1 MRNPVFEM
9 IKKKKNKN
17 ESPKDEITNNNLK
30 RIISVPALIDGAN
43 PSPWDWSRI
52 FMENRLPGA
61 VLRFRAKRKTRS

>member
-9 IKKKKNKN
+9 IKKKNKN

-30 RIISVPALIDGAN
+30 RIFSVPALIDGAN
-43 PSPWDWSRI
+43 PSPLDWSRI

>member
-9 IKKKKNKN
+9 IKKKPNKN

-61 VLRFRAKRKTRS
+61 VLRFRAKRNTWS

>member
-9 IKKKKNKN
+9 IKKKPNKN

-30 RIISVPALIDGAN
+30 RIFSVPALIDGAN

-52 FMENRLPGA
+52 FMENR
-61 VLRFRAKRKTRS
+61 